1 MHDITVFHQSGTRPF
16 KQFFSKTT
24 YNLYVLTSSCLDIPT
39 QAHELMVMTIDHFF
53 GNQQCCT
60 GNYSGVDCMKF

>member
-24 YNLYVLTSSCLDIPT
+24 YKLYVLTSCLDIHT
-39 QAHELMVMTIDHFF
+39 QAHELMVMKTDHFF
-53 GNQQCCT
+53 WQPAVL
-60 GNYSGVDCMKF
+60 YR